1 MKTNFLKLLIL
12 LIAFSAVIT
21 GVNAYPHS
29 ASLLVFPLVGTSVQG
44 GMSDTQI
51 SVTNIG
57 SENVIIRYTFF
68 FYNSCQ
74 EYNAD
79 EKLTPKETFSF
90 NASKAIVSSRPAF
103 LIVAPI
109 YENGTLR
116 DYDYLI
122 GQATLLGG
130 AYNGMYNSWGFE
142 KIKANETLDEN
153 GIIIFGENYVSAPK
167 VLVEDN
173 ILSQQYTQKLA
184 IIPSENIL
192 GEGYPSNNIFSFVNG
207 NIKTRLLNYI
217 WNDLEQYKSNS
228 AEYTCGFYG
237 ELPTLVYSD
246 LLQWATSGQTNS
258 GAGWLEIL
266 KDPNTVDSITAG
278 PNIGG
283 LKIVIDNN
291 NGHYSVSNMHPFGTE
306 KTKLQIS
313 SDPPAENANVPGG
326 N

>member
-29 ASLLVFPLVGTSVQG
+29 ASLLVFPLIETNDDSTN
-44 GMSDTQI
+44 TQI

-237 ELPTLVYSD
+237 GLTDLVNSTLST
-246 LLQWATSGQTNS
+246 WATDP
-258 GAGWLEIL
+258 AGWLEIL

-278 PNIGG
+278 PNIAG
-283 LKIVIDNN
+283 LKILYAGD
-291 NGHYSVSNMHPFGTE
+291 GHYAVSNMHPFGTE